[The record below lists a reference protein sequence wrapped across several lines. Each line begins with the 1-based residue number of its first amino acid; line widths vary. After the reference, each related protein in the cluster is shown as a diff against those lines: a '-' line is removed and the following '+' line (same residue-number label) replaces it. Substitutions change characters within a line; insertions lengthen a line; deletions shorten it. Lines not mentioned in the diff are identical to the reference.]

1 MTGWTNI
8 EHTIKRQ
15 PSAHMR
21 TAWCGLASLS
31 PTNYLGGQLGRETSV
46 ADRFIRN

>member
-15 PSAHMR
+15 PSMRLR
-21 TAWCGLASLS
+21 TAGCGLVVSLS
-31 PTNYLGGQLGRETSV
+31 PTNPLG
-46 ADRFIRN
+46 DRFTQD